1 MVKIKEMPFAEK
13 YAHAL
18 EYTKLLETFVPP
30 LLGKHGGRKH
40 AVPSF
45 SRGLQCENAS

>member
-18 EYTKLLETFVPP
+18 EYTTLLETFVPP
-30 LLGKHGGRKH
+30 LLRKH
-40 AVPSF
+40 LGDKAAF
-45 SRGLQCENAS
+45 A

>member
-30 LLGKHGGRKH
+30 LLRKH
-40 AVPSF
+40 LGDKAAF
-45 SRGLQCENAS
+45 A